1 MSNFNIFICPHPSSH
16 LSTSPGP
23 HREKLFEDH
32 WLRPLMQIHSREGQL
47 SHGLL
52 VIESDQPGRVACGWF
67 TNPNRWYSWHNHIIQ
82 PHLLYIQYTYNIHTI
97 YIQYTYNI
105 HTIYIEYT
113 YNITIYTDANSL
125 HIYIYTHYIY
135 KTIFALYMHIQCIYI
150 YIHVHTKVT
159 LCILYIYI
167 NYL

>member
-82 PHLLYIQYTYNIHTI
+82 PHLLHIQYTYNIHTI
-97 YIQYTYNI
+97 YIQYHN
-105 HTIYIEYT
+105 
-113 YNITIYTDANSL
+113 L
-125 HIYIYTHYIY
+125 HRCKQSTYIYTHYIY
-135 KTIFALYMHIQCIYI
+135 KTIFARYMHIQCIYI
-150 YIHVHTKVT
+150 YTYTLNVT
-159 LCILYIYI
+159 LCILYIY
-167 NYL
+167 YL